1 MAEGFWYDKVAE
13 EKGDQFSEGVK
24 PNYDAMIEHMI
35 TSLYVMA
42 LIREFKK
49 VKVYYFKHN
58 QETVFREM
66 ENYEEIIKNQNEQL
80 LKANLETN
88 KLRSERDMLRKN
100 KIESEKLLRGELA
113 KSQKPLKE
121 EIPHLMIYEG
131 NMPEKAT
138 AIFID
143 YKQISH
149 SDYYEVIG
157 WAKRK
162 KMPYHFIQSKGVGE
176 TIAEMAVTL
185 KNCES

>member
-1 MAEGFWYDKVAE
+1 
-13 EKGDQFSEGVK
+13 
-24 PNYDAMIEHMI
+24 
-35 TSLYVMA
+35 
-42 LIREFKK
+42 
-49 VKVYYFKHN
+49 
-58 QETVFREM
+58 
-66 ENYEEIIKNQNEQL
+66 
-80 LKANLETN
+80 
-88 KLRSERDMLRKN
+88 MLRKN

-162 KMPYHFIQSKGVGE
+162 KMPYYFIQSKGVGE

>member
-1 MAEGFWYDKVAE
+1 MKI
-13 EKGDQFSEGVK
+13 KG
-24 PNYDAMIEHMI
+24 
-35 TSLYVMA
+35 
-42 LIREFKK
+42 
-49 VKVYYFKHN
+49 
-58 QETVFREM
+58 
-66 ENYEEIIKNQNEQL
+66 
-80 LKANLETN
+80 
-88 KLRSERDMLRKN
+88 
-100 KIESEKLLRGELA
+100 
-113 KSQKPLKE
+113 LKE

-162 KMPYHFIQSKGVGE
+162 KIPYHFIQSKGVGE